1 VVNTHAATVLF
12 SQPPEVVFPYL
23 ADPRRRPE
31 WQSSLKAIE
40 MRDQGEPRVGMRW
53 RDLTGPGFRPEMEIT
68 QLVPYRVWAETGSW
82 RGVTAHLTLR
92 FTAVGTGTRV
102 NAEVEIISEG
112 LWRAVSAVV
121 RRLAPAALAH
131 DLEKANEVL
140 SQRRTG

>member
-1 VVNTHAATVLF
+1 VSTDAASVQFT
-12 SQPPEVVFPYL
+12 QPPDVVFPYL

-31 WQSSLKAIE
+31 WQSSLRSIE
-40 MRDQGEPRVGMRW
+40 MRDLGEPRVGMRW
-53 RDLTGPGFRPEMEIT
+53 QDVTGPGLRPEMEIT
-68 QLVPYRVWAETGSW
+68 QLVPYRIWAETGSW

-92 FTAVGTGTRV
+92 FTAVSAGTRV
-102 NAEVEIISEG
+102 DAEVEIIAEG

>member
-1 VVNTHAATVLF
+1 VVNAHAATVQF
-12 SQPPEVVFPYL
+12 AQPPEVVFPYL
-23 ADPRRRPE
+23 SDPRFRPE
-31 WQSSLKAIE
+31 WQSSLRAIE
-40 MRDQGEPRVGMRW
+40 MRDLGEPRVGMRW
-53 RDLTGPGFRPEMEIT
+53 RDVTGPGFRPEMEIT

-92 FTAVGTGTRV
+92 FTAVGAGTRV
-102 NAEVEIISEG
+102 NAEVEVIAEG

-131 DLEKANEVL
+131 DLQKANRVL

>member
-1 VVNTHAATVLF
+1 VSTHATTVLF
-12 SQPPEVVFPYL
+12 AQPPEVVFPYL
-23 ADPRRRPE
+23 ADPRKRPE

-82 RGVTAHLTLR
+82 RGVTADLTLR

-102 NAEVEIISEG
+102 TAEVEIRSEG

-131 DLEKANEVL
+131 DLGKANEVL
-140 SQRRTG
+140 MQRPTG

>member
-1 VVNTHAATVLF
+1 VSTHATTVLF
-12 SQPPEVVFPYL
+12 AQPPEVVFPYL
-23 ADPRRRPE
+23 ADPLKRPE
-31 WQSSLKAIE
+31 WQSSLRAVE

-102 NAEVEIISEG
+102 TAEVEIRSEG

-131 DLEKANEVL
+131 DLGKANEVL
-140 SQRRTG
+140 MQRPTG